1 MWACLLLNTKG
12 IETLLL
18 NSSDDNISET
28 TCTLLLL
35 CAISYIWH
43 QETKIVSFR
52 NNANYKK
59 YLITWKD

>member
-12 IETLLL
+12 SEALLL

-35 CAISYIWH
+35 HAISYIWH
-43 QETKIVSFR
+43 QETKIVSFQ